1 MNKRIRQSVAVGM
14 ITLLSVSAVLPAFG
28 EEEAEKKRGWQQEE
42 DGRWFYLDSNG
53 ERTPGYGE
61 QTGTTTIWMKT
72 GIWQR
77 TPLLKTEIR
86 FIT

>member
-53 ERTPGYGE
+53 DRKTD
-61 QTGTTTIWMKT
+61 TWIRGTDRNHYYLDEEK
-72 GIWQR
+72 
-77 TPLLKTEIR
+77 
-86 FIT
+86 